1 MLRIF
6 SFRNIETAMSP
17 QKDSFILWKISRYVT
32 NDKTFDQNLSFG
44 FSIAEITTAPNDLIR
59 KKNVRKIRGR

>member
-1 MLRIF
+1 
-6 SFRNIETAMSP
+6 MSP
-17 QKDSFILWKISRYVT
+17 QKDSFILYTYALHLYVT

-59 KKNVRKIRGR
+59 KIRVRKIRGR